1 MEIIIPILQVRSLKA
16 VKNIVASMFFKGGSI
31 LISLVLV
38 PLTLSYLNPYE
49 YGVWL
54 TLSSILTWVYL
65 FDIGLGNGLRNK
77 LTEALAKKDFQLA
90 RIYVSTTFVSL
101 LLLVVCLYLLFL
113 CFQMFL
119 DWNKILNVD
128 PNKVAHINSIVT
140 IVFAFFCTSF
150 VLKTI
155 GNIYMA
161 YQEPAVNDL
170 LALLGSLISLL
181 LIYLCTLYTA
191 GSLDKV
197 AFIYSGAPVMVYLVA
212 YPITFWRYKEIK
224 PSFRCVRFSCL
235 KDLLSLGLQFFV
247 IQVACLILFMTSNFI
262 ISQMFGPDAV
272 TPYNI
277 AFKYFSLINIGF
289 TIVITPIWSA
299 VTDAYTKNEMVWIRN
314 TMKKIVGVWMIGVC
328 LAVIMLLLSEV
339 VYSIWIGDEIQ
350 IPFVLSAICAVY
362 VSISNWNNIFA
373 YFINGVGKIRMQLYS
388 SIFTSIL
395 FIPLAYFLGQLI
407 GVAGVLLALCI
418 CLLVSAVW
426 SPIQYWKIVNRKD
439 TGIWSK

>member
-1 MEIIIPILQVRSLKA
+1 MQVRSLKA

-101 LLLVVCLYLLFL
+101 LLLVVFLYLLFL

-128 PNKVAHINSIVT
+128 PNKIAHINSIVT

-181 LIYLCTLYTA
+181 LIYLCTLYTE

-197 AFIYSGAPVMVYLVA
+197 AVIYSGAPVMVYLVA

-224 PSFRCVRFSCL
+224 PSFSFVRFSCL

-299 VTDAYTKNEMVWIRN
+299 VTDAYAKNEMVWIRN
-314 TMKKIVGVWMIGVC
+314 AMKKIVGVWMIGVC

-418 CLLVSAVW
+418 CLMVSAVW